1 MDIFYLVFENNKIVQ
16 TIGSLLLLEPQIQL
30 TFLADCYLYQE
41 CLKLLET
48 LLNCCFSIPSPCMKN
63 FQTWLCYFQVLL
75 TNFTLHLLHYKGWMF
90 LLAKS
95 CQWLDN
101 FLKSLECSFI
111 SIILKSHTFTSSHD
125 TTQHNCW
132 IISDKNIQW
141 KTPVKF
147 VPNNPFTL
155 ASRNYLFLLF
165 CFVKIEHFLNNFNQI
180 SEQLSSVCG
189 CTSSQL
195 WSQDTLIISQPFS
208 SRRSN
213 TCLAQPINHHPAVL
227 HQRLCGYQPQAR
239 ESKNNLNHGQHC
251 EKWLDC
257 WLTPLWLLLLVITNW
272 QHSYQPIRD
281 DDENFAIF
289 YQIDLNLIGS
299 RPGIMVAAG
308 HRHSLHGQLSPA
320 RLKPSKDKLFQPHQH
335 PGSLTMTTGFWREK

>member
-1 MDIFYLVFENNKIVQ
+1 M
-16 TIGSLLLLEPQIQL
+16 
-30 TFLADCYLYQE
+30 
-41 CLKLLET
+41 
-48 LLNCCFSIPSPCMKN
+48 
-63 FQTWLCYFQVLL
+63 
-75 TNFTLHLLHYKGWMF
+75 LLHQHY
-90 LLAKS
+90 
-95 CQWLDN
+95 
-101 FLKSLECSFI
+101 LEI
-111 SIILKSHTFTSSHD
+111 THLHQLPWHN
-125 TTQHNCW
+125 TTVELFQ
-132 IISDKNIQW
+132 IKNIQW

-257 WLTPLWLLLLVITNW
+257 WLTPSYDFFSWWSPTDNTLISQSEMMMKILPFFTKLTWTWLD
-272 QHSYQPIRD
+272 P
-281 DDENFAIF
+281 
-289 YQIDLNLIGS
+289 DLG
-299 RPGIMVAAG
+299 
-308 HRHSLHGQLSPA
+308 
-320 RLKPSKDKLFQPHQH
+320 
-335 PGSLTMTTGFWREK
+335 